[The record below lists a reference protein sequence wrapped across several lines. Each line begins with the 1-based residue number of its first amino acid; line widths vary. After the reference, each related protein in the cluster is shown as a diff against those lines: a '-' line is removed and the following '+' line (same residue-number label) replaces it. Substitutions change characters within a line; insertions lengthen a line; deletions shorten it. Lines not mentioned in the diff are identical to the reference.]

1 MMKSGQGCVPAIMPR
16 LPKSVDTKLMSDD
29 AVPISFLTILSR
41 TSIANG
47 RMMASMIVKGR
58 KPSRKQSGPC
68 TERIEQNGRKCRNGK
83 YQARDSL
90 VGHTVRELQI
100 QDRTGNGCNR
110 IYGIIEAVCLRREVE
125 FIDVDEGRDGQ
136 AAI

>member
-1 MMKSGQGCVPAIMPR
+1 MSTHGIAQKARPR
-16 LPKSVDTKLMSDD
+16 TPRADDGFHDRERQEAQQETK
-29 AVPISFLTILSR
+29 R
-41 TSIANG
+41 
-47 RMMASMIVKGR
+47 
-58 KPSRKQSGPC
+58 PC

-100 QDRTGNGCNR
+100 QDRTGNGCSR
-110 IYGIIEAVCLRREVE
+110 IYGIIEAVRLRREVE

-136 AAI
+136 VAI